1 MSENGFYTNFS
12 AYVQIAVAFG
22 FGLLYLYKNNRSIFK
37 SVQSVIFDAFRKNAI
52 FKWFLRYPSFVEGK
66 INVRTSPE
74 SLCEVKAYLKKLQT
88 KFRAALD
95 MERTC
100 DYLAVLGIVS
110 GIYSVG
116 WLLFVPWSQQ
126 HLEHSD
132 DLYLTLT
139 LATVVTDVIMVA
151 YTVCTRISR
160 AKAFIYSVIVLT
172 LCIATALALYQNGIT
187 IDYDESFDCLFLI
200 SMTVPFASICC
211 FIVHTLFFILYRLY
225 ILILALTIALFFH
238 PFASIKWKRG
248 LSSRKD
254 NGDDA

>member
-37 SVQSVIFDAFRKNAI
+37 SVQSVIFDAFRKNAVI
-52 FKWFLRYPSFVEGK
+52 KWLLHYPAFVGGK
-66 INVRTSPE
+66 ISVQKSPVF
-74 SLCEVKAYLKKLQT
+74 LCKGKAHMKELQT
-88 KFRAALD
+88 RFRAALD

-132 DLYLTLT
+132 ELYLTLT
-139 LATVVTDVIMVA
+139 LATIVTDVIMIA
-151 YTVCTRISR
+151 YTVCIRISR
-160 AKAFIYSVIVLT
+160 AKAFIYSVIVMS
-172 LCIATALALYQNGIT
+172 LCTVVALVLYQNGIT
-187 IDYDESFDCLFLI
+187 IVYGESFDRLFLM
-200 SMTVPFASICC
+200 SMAVPFASICC
-211 FIVHTLFFILYRLY
+211 FIIHTFFFIIYRLF
-225 ILILALTIALFFH
+225 ILLLVLIVALFLH
-238 PFASIKWKRG
+238 PLVSIK
-248 LSSRKD
+248 
-254 NGDDA
+254 